1 MLTAEQLITVRIC
14 ELYFLPVPP
23 PNPTRP
29 QIGSLTKDTIQHGKQ
44 IMHLAIQFNKQCDM
58 RLAKILMHGEV
69 CIGQPSSHT
78 V

>member
-29 QIGSLTKDTIQHGKQ
+29 QVDSLMNDTIQHGTQ
-44 IMHLAIQFNKQCDM
+44 IMHLAIQFNKQYNM
-58 RLAKILMHGEV
+58 RLGNIRMHGEV
-69 CIGQPSSHT
+69 CISLP
-78 V
+78 